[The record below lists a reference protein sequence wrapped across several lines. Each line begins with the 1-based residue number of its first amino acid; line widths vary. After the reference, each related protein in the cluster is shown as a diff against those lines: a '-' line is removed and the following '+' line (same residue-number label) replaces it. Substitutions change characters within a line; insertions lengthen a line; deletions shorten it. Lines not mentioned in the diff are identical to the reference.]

1 MLKHLKEEDFKEL
14 YWIANDRLHPGAIS
28 AWFLVT
34 LVMSGIPAL
43 QYRLVYSEMGPAMGE
58 GWILL
63 KDVLVTLFLI
73 QLFMALIFLIPY
85 VMYHFQR
92 LQAVWLNFV
101 AIKVSVDFYAT
112 LLLMYIDG
120 QVPIETIYYVFF
132 IIGAGF
138 LFFILMTLRG
148 IRRAK
153 NGELR
158 SGGKLLYDFQ
168 NKPLSK
174 GIAAVLA
181 VVILGGP
188 IAAHLIGYGPYLYGT
203 VLMAIVQFGIGVGY
217 PEFFLVMYCKF
228 RFPSFIIEPD
238 KRERQKNKKSKNT
251 KSKVENHVLSRYA
264 ISALTVLGGMFI
276 YTLIGMAIGRQELP
290 LSETMP
296 IVFWFSV
303 IVAVPITLVWS
314 WIARLKHKNVKKR

>member
-1 MLKHLKEEDFKEL
+1 MMNLKNLKEADFEEL
-14 YWIANDRLHPGAIS
+14 YWIARDRLHPGAIS
-28 AWFLVT
+28 VWFIVT

-43 QYRLVYSEMGPAMGE
+43 QYRLVYSEMGPAMGQ

-73 QLFMALIFLIPY
+73 QLSMALIFLIPY

-101 AIKVSVDFYAT
+101 AIKVSVDFYGT
-112 LLLMYIDG
+112 LLLMYVDG
-120 QVPIETIYYVFF
+120 QVPIGTIYYVFF

-168 NKPLSK
+168 NKPLPK
-174 GIAAVLA
+174 GIAIVLA
-181 VVILGGP
+181 VIIIGGP
-188 IAAHLIGYGPYLYGT
+188 IIAHLIGYGPYLYGT

-217 PEFFLVMYCKF
+217 PEFFLLMYCKF
-228 RFPSFIIEPD
+228 RFPGFIIEPE
-238 KRERQKNKKSKNT
+238 KRERQKFAKIKP
-251 KSKVENHVLSRYA
+251 KVESHVLTRYA
-264 ISALTVLGGMFI
+264 ISSLTVLGGMFI
-276 YTLIGMAIGRQELP
+276 YTLIGMSIGRQELP

-296 IVFWFSV
+296 IIFWFSV

-314 WIARLKHKNVKKR
+314 WIARLKQKKVMKG